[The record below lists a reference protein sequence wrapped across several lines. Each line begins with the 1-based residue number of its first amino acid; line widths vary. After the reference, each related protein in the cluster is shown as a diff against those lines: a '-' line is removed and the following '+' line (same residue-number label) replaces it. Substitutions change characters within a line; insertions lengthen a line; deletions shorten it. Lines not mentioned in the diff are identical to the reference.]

1 MYSTCLAGFL
11 CILPR
16 PSPPKQ
22 TITDLTDLIGNYT
35 FAPLYSF
42 KTHGYFMNP
51 FKTIPWALHTYTCLP
66 YFFGA
71 LFPPCIRG
79 LVLFA
84 KDVDDYRSIFT
95 IVGLAFIAIG
105 LSTVAI
111 NEHYDRYQ
119 KLGRLGDGT
128 FFWSTI
134 ASLFVFIPAIQVL
147 AYRIGGKSHA
157 RKKYFRTFL
166 LFLCFNLW
174 EVFIAR

>member
-1 MYSTCLAGFL
+1 MQPSVVFAEGYSD
-11 CILPR
+11 
-16 PSPPKQ
+16 S
-22 TITDLTDLIGNYT
+22 DLIGNYT

-51 FKTIPWALHTYTCLP
+51 FKTIPWALHMYTSLP
-66 YFFGA
+66 YFFGV

-84 KDVDDYRSIFT
+84 KDVDDHRSIFT
-95 IVGLAFIAIG
+95 IVGLVFVAIG
-105 LSTVAI
+105 ISTVAI